1 VGIKKIQETMI
12 NDKIKMIIEN
22 LTLSTKNGELD
33 WLDKGSPDKRNYHRE
48 YYAIAEDGT
57 RYETEVKYTL
67 GNSGVWQLESAPSIW
82 LRNEKL
88 PNGAYYIY
96 GGNADVR
103 DIIAEFRKVIMD
115 KYCKDMKPSEKIVE
129 DALENIAKG
138 ISLSTYRDNKLNK
151 ILGIF
156 GLSGK

>member
-1 VGIKKIQETMI
+1 MI
-12 NDKIKMIIEN
+12 NEKVKMIIEN

-33 WLDKGSPDKRNYHRE
+33 WINKGSADKRNFHRE

-67 GNSGVWQLESAPSIW
+67 SNGAWQLESSPSIFV
-82 LRNEKL
+82 RNEKL
-88 PNGAYYIY
+88 PNGVYYIY
-96 GGNADVR
+96 GGNNDIK
-103 DIIAEFRKVIMD
+103 DIIGEFRKVIMD
-115 KYCKDMKPSEKIVE
+115 KYCQDMKPSEKIVE

-151 ILGIF
+151 ILGVF
-156 GLSGK
+156 GLGK

>member
-1 VGIKKIQETMI
+1 MI

-33 WLDKGSPDKRNYHRE
+33 WTDKGSPDKRNYHRE

-96 GGNADVR
+96 GGNTDVK
-103 DIIAEFRKVIMD
+103 DIIAEFRKVIMN

-151 ILGIF
+151 ILNVF

>member
-1 VGIKKIQETMI
+1 MI
-12 NDKIKMIIEN
+12 SEKVKMIIEN

-33 WLDKGSPDKRNYHRE
+33 WIDKGSTEKRNFHRE

-57 RYETEVKYTL
+57 RYETEVKYSL
-67 GNSGVWQLESAPSIW
+67 SSSGGTWQLESSPSIW
-82 LRNEKL
+82 VRNEKL
-88 PNGAYYIY
+88 PNGVYYIY
-96 GGNADVR
+96 GGNNDVK
-103 DIIAEFRKVIMD
+103 DIIVEFRKVIMD
-115 KYCKDMKPSEKIVE
+115 KYCKDMKPSEKVVE

-151 ILGIF
+151 ILGVF

>member
-1 VGIKKIQETMI
+1 MI
-12 NDKIKMIIEN
+12 NDKVKMIIEN

-33 WLDKGSPDKRNYHRE
+33 WINKGSTDKRNFHRE

-57 RYETEVKYTL
+57 KYETEVKYTL
-67 GNSGVWQLESAPSIW
+67 SNGAWQLESSPSIFV
-82 LRNEKL
+82 RNEKL
-88 PNGAYYIY
+88 PNGFYYIY
-96 GGNADVR
+96 VGNNDIK

-115 KYCKDMKPSEKIVE
+115 KYCQDMKPSEKIVE

-156 GLSGK
+156 GLGKRR